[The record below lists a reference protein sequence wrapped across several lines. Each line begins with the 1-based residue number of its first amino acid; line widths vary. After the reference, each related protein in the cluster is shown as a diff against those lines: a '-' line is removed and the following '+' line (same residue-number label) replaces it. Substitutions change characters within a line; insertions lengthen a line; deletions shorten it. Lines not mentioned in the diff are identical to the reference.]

1 MPHSIPIRLLDL
13 FMMFFLCQYRIL
25 AKCPLV
31 SGCFRALEMNK
42 RKYLQLTKSTNVRDF
57 SISSSQNPIH
67 SGLCNHSTGKHEKP
81 SGNIIR
87 RLTFTRPFNPLSIIN
102 GSSGS
107 RILFTVT
114 DLQTC
119 RFKSLGSAYSE

>member
-1 MPHSIPIRLLDL
+1 MPRSIPIRLLDL
-13 FMMFFLCQYRIL
+13 FMVFFLCQYRIL

-42 RKYLQLTKSTNVRDF
+42 GKYLQLTKSANVRDF

-67 SGLCNHSTGKHEKP
+67 WGLCNHSTGKHEKP

-87 RLTFTRPFNPLSIIN
+87 RLTFTRPFNPLSIID

-114 DLQTC
+114 DLQSVL
-119 RFKSLGSAYSE
+119 SL